1 MAKRGRKSSTSVAV
15 LPPVDPAEI
24 ESIARPEPP
33 ECLDVS
39 ARDVWLGV
47 VENLSADW
55 FEPVMFPVLEQYCRH
70 VVEAR
75 RLNALIVQAVEKH
88 SFYSPMRL
96 RQEPIAKNYPA
107 TPPGGRAGSPAP
119 LRRSRRSTGSTEGE
133 HQPAPRLQRQDEQL
147 LRKGRRTENQSLG
160 IGAFAYYRRVVENQ
174 KDSCPSNQAA
184 CLLGPAISPS
194 VTLIDIGG

>member
-47 VENLSADW
+47 VDNLSADW

-96 RQEPIAKNYPA
+96 RQELSGYA
-107 TPPGGRAGSPAP
+107 TW
-119 LRRSRRSTGSTEGE
+119 RSRRFTGSVATLT
-133 HQPAPRLQRQDEQL
+133 AKYWTDR
-147 LRKGRRTENQSLG
+147 RRTS
-160 IGAFAYYRRVVENQ
+160 AR
-174 KDSCPSNQAA
+174 AA
-184 CLLGPAISPS
+184 SS
-194 VTLIDIGG
+194 KTR

>member
-1 MAKRGRKSSTSVAV
+1 MAKRGRKVAV

-75 RLNALIVQAVEKH
+75 RLNALIVQAVENDLDLED
-88 SFYSPMRL
+88 Y
-96 RQEPIAKNYPA
+96 A
-107 TPPGGRAGSPAP
+107 
-119 LRRSRRSTGSTEGE
+119 
-133 HQPAPRLQRQDEQL
+133 QL
-147 LRKGRRTENQSLG
+147 LRMRGNETRVMLSLATKMRITAQARISKRG
-160 IGAFAYYRRVVENQ
+160 NKVV
-174 KDSCPSNQAA
+174 P
-184 CLLGPAISPS
+184 
-194 VTLIDIGG
+194 GGKPWES

>member
-15 LPPVDPAEI
+15 VPPVDPAEI

-39 ARDVWLGV
+39 ARDVWLDV
-47 VENLSADW
+47 VDNLPADW
-55 FEPVMFPVLEQYCRH
+55 FEPVMLPVLEQYCRH

-96 RQEPIAKNYPA
+96 RQEPIAKNYTA
-107 TPPGGRAGSPAP
+107 TPPGGLPRGLLPGSSTACGRQRDGGKGGSTNLHRAYASPAY
-119 LRRSRRSTGSTEGE
+119 GS
-133 HQPAPRLQRQDEQL
+133 
-147 LRKGRRTENQSLG
+147 QS
-160 IGAFAYYRRVVENQ
+160 
-174 KDSCPSNQAA
+174 
-184 CLLGPAISPS
+184 
-194 VTLIDIGG
+194 